1 MSTATDVTAPTGRE
15 RRAHTR
21 HRGADLPNIRVS
33 RLRHGPAVSLIDLSV
48 GGALVETDVQMRP
61 GTSLTLEIAA
71 DSDNPVLLPMRVLR
85 CEVARV
91 RSEVTTYRGACE
103 FSRPLPWPAL
113 LTTPRPVTSTAAD
126 EAIALDVSLKAL
138 VQRCRA
144 ESADAITTPEMVK
157 VLRALEEQASQRR
170 EEELAGPLVH
180 LLPIVATAVERSEP
194 AANVLAAIESRLRI
208 AIPRVNI
215 RLTDTALPQPG
226 DGEALL
232 FRPDGAKDFPC
243 VLNVHLPEG
252 ATLTDGQFR
261 LLKASTHLC
270 SLVAAAGLRT
280 ESPSP
285 ATAVGMS
292 WQKIVVR
299 YKDGRVIK
307 GFSHDFNPGR
317 SQFAIWPS
325 INAPEHEGMLVPLS
339 VLKAVFFV
347 RDFQG
352 DASYTEERSFDQ
364 AAHGRKLEVTFS
376 DNEMLVGTTLS
387 YRPDGQGFFVIPA
400 DPRAN
405 NLRVFVVT
413 SAVRHVRF
421 LGASYERTSERQ
433 LQLVAS

>member
-1 MSTATDVTAPTGRE
+1 MPNPTDVAPSTGRE

-33 RLRHGPAVSLIDLSV
+33 RLRHGPMVSLVDLSV
-48 GGALVETDVQMRP
+48 GGALVETEVQMRP
-61 GTSLTLEIAA
+61 GTSLTLEIASDA
-71 DSDNPVLLPMRVLR
+71 DAPVLVPMRVLR
-85 CEVARV
+85 CEVASV
-91 RSEVTTYRGACE
+91 RSEATIYRGACE

-113 LTTPRPVTSTAAD
+113 VNGPRPPAATADAVITL
-126 EAIALDVSLKAL
+126 EASLKAL
-138 VQRCRA
+138 AQRCRPG
-144 ESADAITTPEMVK
+144 ADEPFATPDMVK
-157 VLRALEEQASQRR
+157 ALRTLEEQTAQQHHD
-170 EEELAGPLVH
+170 ELTGPLVQ
-180 LLPIVATAVERSEP
+180 LLPIVATAIDRGAPVGQ
-194 AANVLAAIESRLRI
+194 VLTAIESRLRL

-215 RLTDTALPQPG
+215 RLTDAALPPPSE
-226 DGEALL
+226 GEAVL
-232 FRPDGAKDFPC
+232 FRPQGAPGFAC
-243 VLNVHLPEG
+243 VLNVHLPDG
-252 ATLTDGQFR
+252 ATLNGGQFR
-261 LLKASTHLC
+261 LLNAATHLC
-270 SLVAAAGLRT
+270 SLLGSAGLRALA
-280 ESPSP
+280 PP
-285 ATAVGMS
+285 TAVGTA

-317 SQFAIWPS
+317 SQFAIWPT

-352 DASYTEERSFDQ
+352 DASYTEERTFGQ

-376 DNEMLVGTTLS
+376 DNELLVGTTLS

-421 LGASYERTSERQ
+421 LGANYEKTSGRQ
-433 LQLVAS
+433 LELVAS

>member
-1 MSTATDVTAPTGRE
+1 MLPPIDVTAAPGRE
-15 RRAHTR
+15 RRAHAR

-61 GTSLTLEIAA
+61 GTSLTLEIASEN
-71 DSDNPVLLPMRVLR
+71 DPPVLVPMRVLR
-85 CEVARV
+85 CEVASV
-91 RSEVTTYRGACE
+91 RSEATIYRGACE
-103 FSRPLPWPAL
+103 FSRPLPWPTL
-113 LTTPRPVTSTAAD
+113 VNSPRPAAP
-126 EAIALDVSLKAL
+126 AAAVRLDASLKAL
-138 VQRCRA
+138 LERA
-144 ESADAITTPEMVK
+144 RSSEGDPFTAADMVK
-157 VLRALEEQASQRR
+157 VLRTIEEQASQQPHD
-170 EEELAGPLVH
+170 ELAGPLGH
-180 LLPIVATAVERSEP
+180 LLPIVATAIERGEP
-194 AANVLAAIESRLRI
+194 ATDVFLAIESRLRI
-208 AIPRVNI
+208 AMPRVNI
-215 RLTDTALPQPG
+215 RLTDAALAPPG

-232 FRPDGAKDFPC
+232 FRPDAAKDFPC

-252 ATLTDGQFR
+252 ATLTDAEFR
-261 LLKASTHLC
+261 LLKGTTHLC
-270 SLVAAAGLRT
+270 SLIAVAGLRT
-280 ESPSP
+280 TATPP
-285 ATAVGMS
+285 ATGVGPS

-352 DASYTEERSFDQ
+352 DASYTEERSFGQ

-421 LGASYERTSERQ
+421 LGATHERTSGH
-433 LQLVAS
+433 LQLVAAS

>member
-1 MSTATDVTAPTGRE
+1 MRGR
-15 RRAHTR
+15 RRAAA
-21 HRGADLPNIRVS
+21 GAVI
-33 RLRHGPAVSLIDLSV
+33 SL
-48 GGALVETDVQMRP
+48 
-61 GTSLTLEIAA
+61 
-71 DSDNPVLLPMRVLR
+71 
-85 CEVARV
+85 
-91 RSEVTTYRGACE
+91 
-103 FSRPLPWPAL
+103 
-113 LTTPRPVTSTAAD
+113 
-126 EAIALDVSLKAL
+126 EASLKAL
-138 VQRCRA
+138 VQRCRPVA
-144 ESADAITTPEMVK
+144 GEACTTSDMVK
-157 VLRALEEQASQRR
+157 VLRTLEEQAGQQQDD
-170 EEELAGPLVH
+170 LTGPLVQ

-194 AANVLAAIESRLRI
+194 ASQVLTAIESRLRL

-215 RLTDTALPQPG
+215 RLTDAALPPPAE
-226 DGEALL
+226 GEALL
-232 FRPDGAKDFPC
+232 FRPQGAPDFAC

-252 ATLTDGQFR
+252 ATLSSGQFR
-261 LLKASTHLC
+261 LLNASTHLC
-270 SLVAAAGLRT
+270 SLVGAAGLRA
-280 ESPSP
+280 SAP
-285 ATAVGMS
+285 ATGVGTA

-325 INAPEHEGMLVPLS
+325 INAPVHEGMLVPLS

-352 DASYTEERSFDQ
+352 DALYTEERTFGQ

-376 DNEMLVGTTLS
+376 DNETLVGTTLS

-421 LGASYERTSERQ
+421 LGANHERTNGRH